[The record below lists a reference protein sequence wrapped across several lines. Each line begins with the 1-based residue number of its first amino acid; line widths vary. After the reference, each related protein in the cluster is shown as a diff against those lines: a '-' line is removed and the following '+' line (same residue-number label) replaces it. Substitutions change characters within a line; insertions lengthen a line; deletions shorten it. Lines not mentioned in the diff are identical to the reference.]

1 MERDEDRT
9 LARLKAHRK
18 ELVEPLVAEHQG
30 HVVKLL
36 GDGILVEFASVV
48 DAVRC
53 AVLIQ
58 QGMAEREVTVP
69 EDQRLRFRIGIN
81 LGDVVREADGDLY
94 GDGVNVAARL
104 EQIAEAGGIV
114 VSGTAYDH
122 LQGKLGGSFE
132 SLGER
137 RLKGIER
144 PVRAYRVEPS
154 AGTAATPAP
163 TPPDK
168 PSIAVLPFDNLS
180 DDPAQTYFSDGIA
193 EDLITELSRFRDLL
207 VIARNSSFAFK
218 GKPVDAVE
226 AGRRLGVRF
235 LLEGSVRKAGERVRI
250 TAQLID
256 AATGAHLWAERYDR
270 TLEDVFAV
278 QDEVVAT
285 IAATLAGRIEL
296 AGAERARRKPTQD
309 LLAYDCLL
317 RGIEHLAGH
326 GEDANAQAQAMFERA
341 AGLDPGYALAR
352 AYLALTIYV
361 DWAAE
366 RSAAP
371 GLERALALARE
382 AVALDGEDSR
392 CQRILGEIALAA
404 REFGGADFH
413 SAHAVALNPNDAHA
427 AAYRAYILT
436 YLGRPE
442 EAVDWIRKAIRLNP
456 FHPGWYWNTLA
467 RALHAVGRH
476 EEALA
481 AYERIAAPRFFHL
494 AYMAAC
500 HGHLGHG
507 EEAGCYVERTLEAKA
522 GFSSGAWLATLPFR
536 REEDRRRLLEE
547 LCAAGLP
554 A

>member
-1 MERDEDRT
+1 
-9 LARLKAHRK
+9 
-18 ELVEPLVAEHQG
+18 
-30 HVVKLL
+30 
-36 GDGILVEFASVV
+36 
-48 DAVRC
+48 
-53 AVLIQ
+53 
-58 QGMAEREVTVP
+58 
-69 EDQRLRFRIGIN
+69 
-81 LGDVVREADGDLY
+81 
-94 GDGVNVAARL
+94 
-104 EQIAEAGGIV
+104 
-114 VSGTAYDH
+114 
-122 LQGKLGGSFE
+122 
-132 SLGER
+132 
-137 RLKGIER
+137 
-144 PVRAYRVEPS
+144 
-154 AGTAATPAP
+154 
-163 TPPDK
+163 
-168 PSIAVLPFDNLS
+168 VLPFDNLS
-180 DDPAQTYFSDGIA
+180 DDPAQTYFSDGIT

-207 VIARNSSFAFK
+207 VVARNSSFAFK
-218 GKPVDAVE
+218 GRPVDAVE

-285 IAATLAGRIEL
+285 LAATLAGRIEL

-317 RGIEHLAGH
+317 RGMEHLAGR

-371 GLERALALARE
+371 SLERALALARE
-382 AVALDGEDSR
+382 AVALEGEDSR

-404 REFGGADFH
+404 REFERADFH
-413 SAHAVALNPNDAHA
+413 SARAVALNPNDAHA

-442 EAVDWIRKAIRLNP
+442 EAVDWIRKAMRLNP
-456 FHPGWYWNTLA
+456 FHPGWYWDALA

-500 HGHLGHG
+500 HGRLGHG

-536 REEDRRRLLEE
+536 REEDRRRLFEE

>member
-30 HVVKLL
+30 RVVKLL

-154 AGTAATPAP
+154 AGNAATPAP

-180 DDPAQTYFSDGIA
+180 DDPAQTYFSDGIT

-235 LLEGSVRKAGERVRI
+235 LLEGSVRR
-250 TAQLID
+250 
-256 AATGAHLWAERYDR
+256 
-270 TLEDVFAV
+270 
-278 QDEVVAT
+278 
-285 IAATLAGRIEL
+285 
-296 AGAERARRKPTQD
+296 RA
-309 LLAYDCLL
+309 
-317 RGIEHLAGH
+317 
-326 GEDANAQAQAMFERA
+326 
-341 AGLDPGYALAR
+341 
-352 AYLALTIYV
+352 
-361 DWAAE
+361 
-366 RSAAP
+366 SAS
-371 GLERALALARE
+371 G
-382 AVALDGEDSR
+382 SR
-392 CQRILGEIALAA
+392 P
-404 REFGGADFH
+404 
-413 SAHAVALNPNDAHA
+413 S
-427 AAYRAYILT
+427 
-436 YLGRPE
+436 
-442 EAVDWIRKAIRLNP
+442 
-456 FHPGWYWNTLA
+456 
-467 RALHAVGRH
+467 
-476 EEALA
+476 
-481 AYERIAAPRFFHL
+481 
-494 AYMAAC
+494 
-500 HGHLGHG
+500 
-507 EEAGCYVERTLEAKA
+507 
-522 GFSSGAWLATLPFR
+522 
-536 REEDRRRLLEE
+536 
-547 LCAAGLP
+547 
-554 A
+554 